1 MLCRDEAFTEAIV
14 TRYKEL
20 RQSVLSEEYLMNY
33 IDQTV
38 AYLGDAIDRNFDKWG
53 YSFLA
58 GYSLLKGED
67 REICSYEE
75 AISQL
80 KEFLIRRG
88 NWMDQNIDAIRE
100 FSAESAVKK
109 YNENAD

>member
-1 MLCRDEAFTEAIV
+1 MLCRDEDFTEAII

-20 RQSVLSEEYLMNY
+20 RQSILSEEYLMNY

-38 AYLGDAIDRNFDKWG
+38 AYLGPAIDRNFDRWG
-53 YSFLA
+53 YSFREE
-58 GYSLLKGED
+58 YNLLKGEG
-67 REICSYEE
+67 REICSYDE

-80 KEFLIRRG
+80 KEFLIERG
-88 NWMDQNIDAIRE
+88 NWMDQNIDAVRE